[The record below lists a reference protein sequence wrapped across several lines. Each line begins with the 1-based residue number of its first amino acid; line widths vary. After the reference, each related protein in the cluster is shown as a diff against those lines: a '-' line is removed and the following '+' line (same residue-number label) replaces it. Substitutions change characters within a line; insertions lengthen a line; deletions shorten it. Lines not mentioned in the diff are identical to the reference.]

1 MEMPLFRAPLWFMR
15 RVAASRLTMYAA
27 VGFLLLIAVLLAGW
41 VAFPELVR
49 NFPVVGPSLDIV
61 GNALVGPRPSSYG
74 TLLVFEIAAGYGF
87 FAFVVCLEHL
97 ANEGRAIAE
106 AGGRI
111 GVLKNQAEIAE
122 SDLSSGFFSGG
133 ALAMADAKRTAT
145 YAMLENIR
153 KDASVY
159 RYEPIALIVERVVPV
174 VTGGSQR
181 LRDAQTLGLRLGIL
195 GTFVGMSLALVDVTQ
210 IFSATADV
218 GTSQNA
224 IHAIIG
230 KLSVAFG
237 TSIAGLVAAILLQ
250 IVLGGLLAREDDT
263 LKDLQELAA
272 DAQGVCRRCEVRS
285 SVGREMR
292 DLQETVRGH
301 REDIESQAVRVSR
314 EVERLA
320 DFAGSASVAF
330 AAPLESLER
339 SGKALS
345 ALVDGQRQAAATLAE
360 GLRASTEAETRLG
373 AAFEAA
379 IVRAGTAQ
387 GEALS
392 GLADLIAARMTS
404 LNAEIAAGF
413 RIDDRFANAERMER
427 AMTATIERLEHVAGR
442 QDRLIRQFGRLGL
455 AVTVFSALVALVM
468 VAVALWWSGLL
479 GTGATP

>member
-1 MEMPLFRAPLWFMR
+1 MSLLRAPLWLMR
-15 RVAASRLTMYAA
+15 RAASSRLTMDAA
-27 VGFLLLIAVLLAGW
+27 VGLLLLIAALLAGW
-41 VAFPELVR
+41 VAFPEVIGNL
-49 NFPVVGPSLDIV
+49 PAIGPLIDAV

-87 FAFVVCLEHL
+87 FGFVVCLEHL
-97 ANEGRAIAE
+97 ANERRAIAE

-111 GVLKNQAEIAE
+111 GVLKNQPEIVE
-122 SDLSSGFFSGG
+122 SDLSAGFFSGG
-133 ALAMADAKRTAT
+133 ALAMADVERTAT

-153 KDASVY
+153 KDAIGY
-159 RYEPIALIVERVVPV
+159 RYEPIALIVERVVPA
-174 VTGGSQR
+174 VTSGSQR
-181 LRDAQTLGLRLGIL
+181 VRDAQTLGLRLGIL

-230 KLSVAFG
+230 KLSLAFG

-250 IVLGGLLAREDDT
+250 IVLGGLLAREDRT
-263 LKDLQELAA
+263 LTDLQELAA
-272 DAQGVCRRCEVRS
+272 DAQAVCRRCEIRS
-285 SVGREMR
+285 SIAREMR

-301 REDIESQAVRVSR
+301 RQDIESQAERVSR

-339 SGKALS
+339 SGRALGV
-345 ALVDGQRQAAATLAE
+345 LVDGQRQAAATLAE
-360 GLRASTEAETRLG
+360 GLRASTDAETRLG

-379 IVRAGTAQ
+379 IARAGAAQ

-392 GLADLIAARMTS
+392 GLADVMASHMTEVIARI
-404 LNAEIAAGF
+404 EAGF
-413 RIDDRFANAERMER
+413 RTDDRFAATERIEQ
-427 AMTATIERLEHVAGR
+427 ALTAAIERLDRVSGR
-442 QDRLIRQFGRLGL
+442 QERLIRLFGRLGL
-455 AVTVFSALVALVM
+455 AMVGFTALIALAM
-468 VAVALWWSGLL
+468 VGVALWWSVLPAVG
-479 GTGATP
+479 GTP